1 MKTLFEIPYSL
12 CEPETAQ
19 QHREKTLTPEFYLGS
34 RMLNTNMGEGER
46 EGKKGGDRGRE
57 GEKKREKTW
66 FSPCFLI
73 IKVYIRV
80 NKMLICWEA
89 MEYI

>member
-46 EGKKGGDRGRE
+46 EGEKGGRQRERGRE
-57 GEKKREKTW
+57 KEGERKHG
-66 FSPCFLI
+66 FP
-73 IKVYIRV
+73 RV
-80 NKMLICWEA
+80 F
-89 MEYI
+89 